1 MNGFFP
7 LPPDTV
13 KETCKGKGPWSKV
26 TVPLEEAM
34 DSAHSQAL
42 MVWMLWGEHL
52 YADAACG
59 GWAVVSTGKAV

>member
-1 MNGFFP
+1 M
-7 LPPDTV
+7 V

-26 TVPLEEAM
+26 IGPPEETV

-42 MVWMLWGEHL
+42 VVWMQWGEHL

-59 GWAVVSTGKAV
+59 RWAILSTGKAI